1 MGGGVGGEYGA
12 GVGGRDGL
20 ADVGSCVGIGSGLG
34 AGVLCLF
41 EVWKKVRVSHL
52 IVFRMKYKK

>member
-1 MGGGVGGEYGA
+1 M
-12 GVGGRDGL
+12 GGRDGL

-34 AGVLCLF
+34 AGVLWLF

>member
-34 AGVLCLF
+34 AGVL
-41 EVWKKVRVSHL
+41 KKNSTFVYEDKEC
-52 IVFRMKYKK
+52 IIEK